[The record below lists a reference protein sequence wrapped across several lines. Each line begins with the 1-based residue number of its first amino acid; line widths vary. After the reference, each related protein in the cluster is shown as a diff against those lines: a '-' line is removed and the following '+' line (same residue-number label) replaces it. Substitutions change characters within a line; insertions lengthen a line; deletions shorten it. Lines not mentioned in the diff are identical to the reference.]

1 MKTVTI
7 ISLVIIA
14 LCLST
19 LLLSTIDAAG
29 SKSGPDLGKYNKR
42 VGQKYLD
49 ENGVKE
55 GVQTTSSG
63 LQYKITKRGTSSLH
77 PKKTDTVKVHY
88 AGTTIDG
95 KEFDSS
101 YSRGTPAEFGVSQV
115 IAGWTE
121 GLQLMSPGDEFMF
134 YIPGDLAYGAR
145 GSPPKIGP
153 NSVLI
158 FKVELIS
165 IVGKADL

>member
-1 MKTVTI
+1 MKEQVRI
-7 ISLVIIA
+7 RA
-14 LCLST
+14 ECLST
-19 LLLSTIDAAG
+19 FFLSEADAAG
-29 SKSGPDLGKYNKR
+29 KSVGPDMGKYHKR

-49 ENGVKE
+49 ENAAKE
-55 GVQTTSSG
+55 GVQTTASG
-63 LQYKITKRGTSSLH
+63 LQYKISKRGTSSLH

-101 YSRGTPAEFGVSQV
+101 YTRGTPAEFGVSQV

-153 NSVLI
+153 NAVLI